1 MVGLVVAGGG
11 DAAEEKQ
18 NKLRS
23 LHQGFH
29 ILINISFSD
38 PDPYWIRIQW
48 PFGSVPGQELKK
60 KTLKLLKKIQ
70 RSIRQ
75 LENTVVYG
83 TYLKI
88 APFHIKLIY
97 CSF

>member
-1 MVGLVVAGGG
+1 MRTEAADRQSGNVGYLCSIKDCPKWGGWEGGGVGSGGGG

-60 KTLKLLKKIQ
+60 T
-70 RSIRQ
+70 
-75 LENTVVYG
+75 
-83 TYLKI
+83 
-88 APFHIKLIY
+88 H
-97 CSF
+97 